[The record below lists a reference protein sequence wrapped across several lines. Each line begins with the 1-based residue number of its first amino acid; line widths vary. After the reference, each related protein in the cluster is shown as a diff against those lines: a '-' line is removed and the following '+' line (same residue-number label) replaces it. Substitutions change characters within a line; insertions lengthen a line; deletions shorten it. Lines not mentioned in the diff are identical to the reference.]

1 MRLAIALLLGGGC
14 AALGSL
20 CTTAAQAGAPTAAIG
35 QAIGPM
41 ALDGEQTHADSVT
54 VVLDTFAQKKLVQ
67 VNARGARLDGGDR
80 D

>member
-41 ALDGEQTHADSVT
+41 ALDGERMHADSVT
-54 VVLDTFAQKKLVQ
+54 VVLDTFAQLVQ

>member
-54 VVLDTFAQKKLVQ
+54 VVLDTFAQLVQ